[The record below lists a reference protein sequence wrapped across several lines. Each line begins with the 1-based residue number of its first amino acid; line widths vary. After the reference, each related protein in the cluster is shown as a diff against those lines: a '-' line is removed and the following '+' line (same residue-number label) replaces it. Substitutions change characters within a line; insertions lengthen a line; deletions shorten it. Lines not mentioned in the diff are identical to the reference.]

1 MKWDIGP
8 DGKSI
13 SKYNQNPILKSRKY
27 EVELPN
33 GLVDKY
39 YHNIILDSLLSQVTR
54 KENNL
59 FW

>member
-39 YHNIILDSLLSQVTR
+39 YHNIILDSLFSQDDE
-54 KENNL
+54 KGK
-59 FW
+59 